1 MSLSMKRNLWIIGGV
16 LLIFFIQITI
26 IVTYI
31 NILLAV
37 LCFIKAYKVNE
48 EIKESEEGI

>member
-16 LLIFFIQITI
+16 LLIFFIKITI
-26 IVTYI
+26 IVPYV

-37 LCFIKAYKVNE
+37 LCFIKAYRVNE
-48 EIKESEEGI
+48 EIKENE

>member
-1 MSLSMKRNLWIIGGV
+1 MKRNLWILVGI

-26 IVTYI
+26 IVLYV

-37 LCFIKAYKVNE
+37 LCFIKAYRVNE
-48 EIKESEEGI
+48 EIKRNEEKL